1 MQLGLGFC
9 LDRYSTRV
17 RVGVSLEGWQ
27 RVANHSAFQTE
38 KKIGG
43 NKHSVTINWQLG
55 LCVIYMILLSFVQSL

>member
-27 RVANHSAFQTE
+27 RVANHNAFQTE

-43 NKHSVTINWQLG
+43 NKH
-55 LCVIYMILLSFVQSL
+55 